1 MGDCTS
7 VYTKK
12 KINGTTKTHRFEH
25 PFGRLHNVYR
35 YFYIAMEAEQFS
47 ARQNKN
53 LKFGRSEA
61 WNRSMTTFLSYLSFF
76 GGLLPASKEH
86 VIDLS
91 SKKQPNMTKSWFAN
105 ELRNKLRNSVDRPT
119 QNAAEKLTKRRIR
132 RWWVKR
138 SNLGLPTC

>member
-1 MGDCTS
+1 MGDGTS

-25 PFGRLHNVYR
+25 PFGRLHN
-35 YFYIAMEAEQFS
+35 FYPLVFLHS
-47 ARQNKN
+47 YGSRHFGRQNDPKIWQV
-53 LKFGRSEA
+53 RSLGSINDYVFVISELF
-61 WNRSMTTFLSYLSFF
+61 W
-76 GGLLPASKEH
+76 GLLPASKEH

-91 SKKQPNMTKSWFAN
+91 SKKRPNMTKSWFAN
-105 ELRNKLRNSVDRPT
+105 ELRNKWRNSVDRPT
-119 QNAAEKLTKRRIR
+119 QNAADKLTKRRIR